1 MGRKEKVLEVENK
14 QEKLVRIAINIP
26 ESKRDMIQKVVAKSS
41 YNNVS
46 EFVRAGIDKELDI
59 QMYKDSLDFVVKE
72 LSKLIDMKLDG
83 FISSQR
89 KLYANNVR
97 ISAVNT
103 YAVGEMMKR
112 ILGDEFH
119 NDFIGIV
126 DKFPNIQSEE
136 NLSSIINYIDDLA
149 KAKVPIYR
157 GLVSLTEFDAER
169 LGYYDQEKWKKLLE
183 NRLPSIAEKL
193 NIKLSDLQYL
203 I

>member
-1 MGRKEKVLEVENK
+1 MEVENK

-83 FISSQR
+83 FINSQR

-119 NDFIGIV
+119 HEHAGHRRNDGIG
-126 DKFPNIQSEE
+126 
-136 NLSSIINYIDDLA
+136 
-149 KAKVPIYR
+149 
-157 GLVSLTEFDAER
+157 
-169 LGYYDQEKWKKLLE
+169 
-183 NRLPSIAEKL
+183 
-193 NIKLSDLQYL
+193 
-203 I
+203 

>member
-1 MGRKEKVLEVENK
+1 MEIENK

-83 FISSQR
+83 FINSQR

-119 NDFIGIV
+119 KDFIEIV
-126 DKFPNIQSEE
+126 KSAREKANYFVSRKTEDISKEE
-136 NLSSIINYIDDLA
+136 LADFYSIGN
-149 KAKVPIYR
+149 VYR
-157 GLVSLTEFDAER
+157 KE
-169 LGYYDQEKWKKLLE
+169 
-183 NRLPSIAEKL
+183 
-193 NIKLSDLQYL
+193 
-203 I
+203 

>member
-1 MGRKEKVLEVENK
+1 MEIENK

-26 ESKRDMIQKVVAKSS
+26 ESKRDVIQKVVAKSS

-59 QMYKDSLDFVVKE
+59 QMYKDNLDFVVKE
-72 LSKLIDMKLDG
+72 LSKLIDIKLDG

-119 NDFIGIV
+119 IDFIEIV
-126 DKFPNIQSEE
+126 KSARVKANYFVSRKTEDISKEE
-136 NLSSIINYIDDLA
+136 LADFYSIGN
-149 KAKVPIYR
+149 VYR
-157 GLVSLTEFDAER
+157 KE
-169 LGYYDQEKWKKLLE
+169 
-183 NRLPSIAEKL
+183 
-193 NIKLSDLQYL
+193 
-203 I
+203 

>member
-1 MGRKEKVLEVENK
+1 MKIENK

-83 FISSQR
+83 FINSQR

-97 ISAVNT
+97 ISTVNT

-126 DKFPNIQSEE
+126 KSAREKANYFVSRKTEDISKEE
-136 NLSSIINYIDDLA
+136 LADFYSIGN
-149 KAKVPIYR
+149 VYR
-157 GLVSLTEFDAER
+157 KE
-169 LGYYDQEKWKKLLE
+169 
-183 NRLPSIAEKL
+183 
-193 NIKLSDLQYL
+193 
-203 I
+203 

>member
-1 MGRKEKVLEVENK
+1 MEIENK

-26 ESKRDMIQKVVAKSS
+26 ESKRDVIQKVVAKSS

-59 QMYKDSLDFVVKE
+59 QMYKDNLDFVVKE
-72 LSKLIDMKLDG
+72 LSKLIDIKLDG

-97 ISAVNT
+97 LSAVTT

-119 NDFIGIV
+119 NDFIEIV
-126 DKFPNIQSEE
+126 KSAREKANYFVSRKTEDISKEE
-136 NLSSIINYIDDLA
+136 LADFYSIGN
-149 KAKVPIYR
+149 VYR
-157 GLVSLTEFDAER
+157 KE
-169 LGYYDQEKWKKLLE
+169 
-183 NRLPSIAEKL
+183 
-193 NIKLSDLQYL
+193 
-203 I
+203 